1 MFCVSCM
8 SFHCSYTRFITYVS
22 YVVSGFFFSSRRRHT
37 RCALVTGVQ
46 TCALPICI
54 KKYILG
60 NATYWFEHELR
71 QYPAVD
77 LDLDAL
83 KVHADRIVLMAGRES
98 RGYPAHEV
106 SVELANKQIGR
117 AHV

>member
-1 MFCVSCM
+1 MAHGPRGADIDPS
-8 SFHCSYTRFITYVS
+8 
-22 YVVSGFFFSSRRRHT
+22 
-37 RCALVTGVQ
+37 
-46 TCALPICI
+46 I

-106 SVELANKQIGR
+106 SVELANKLGRELIELHGGHIGFVTRPAEFAREFEIGR
-117 AHV
+117 ASCRERVCQFV